1 MKSIKINND
10 PRINIIKKYLKDIFE
25 NFKINYKYE
34 KKFIKFWKKIEIMNN
49 I

>member
-10 PRINIIKKYLKDIFE
+10 PRVSVIQKYVKDIFK

-34 KKFIKFWKKIEIMNN
+34 KNFIKFWKKIEMESI
-49 I
+49 